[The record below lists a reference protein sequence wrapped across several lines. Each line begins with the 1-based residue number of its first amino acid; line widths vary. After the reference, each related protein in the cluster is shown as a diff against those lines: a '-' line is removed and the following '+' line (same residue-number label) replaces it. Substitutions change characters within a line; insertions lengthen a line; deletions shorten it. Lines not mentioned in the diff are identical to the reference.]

1 MNTILNQ
8 QQWTNPQRKWLERIA
23 KQFRENTLV
32 DKESLDQGQFKQEG
46 GGFIR
51 LNKVFDG
58 KIVNVLEEFTKEIWQ
73 VAA

>member
-1 MNTILNQ
+1 VLAS
-8 QQWTNPQRKWLERIA
+8 QQWTKPQRQWLERIG

-32 DKESLDQGQFKQEG
+32 DRDALDQGQFKDAG
-46 GGFIR
+46 GGFTR

-58 KIVNVLEEFTKEIWQ
+58 KLVNVLEQITEEIWA